1 MSSKHNQVDTEQSEA
16 LEQEQQAEQA
26 QPTEQAEQ
34 AEQQD
39 AVQPDAA
46 YVAELEQKLAAAE
59 SSAKEERDNALRAVA
74 EMENIRR
81 RAAQD
86 VEKAQKFAL
95 EKFVNELLPVIDSL
109 ERAIEHTSDES
120 DAFKAVHEGVELTL
134 KSLLSAVEKFGVAA
148 IDPKGE
154 PFDPNKH
161 QAMSMVE
168 SDEVAPNA
176 VLAVMMKGY
185 ELNGRVLR
193 PAMVMVAKGP
203 AIDTQA

>member
-1 MSSKHNQVDTEQSEA
+1 MSKKEHQVEADTAAEITAEQEPITLDADSQSETNDDQSP
-16 LEQEQQAEQA
+16 E
-26 QPTEQAEQ
+26 
-34 AEQQD
+34 
-39 AVQPDAA
+39 AA
-46 YVAELEQKLAAAE
+46 YIAELEQQLAAAQE
-59 SSAKEERDNALRAVA
+59 SATEEKDRALRAVA
-74 EMENIRR
+74 EMENVRR
-81 RAAQD
+81 RSAQD
-86 VEKAQKFAL
+86 VEKARKFAL

-109 ERAIEHTSDES
+109 ERALEHTNQDTDEL
-120 DAFKAVHEGVELTL
+120 KALYEGVELTL
-134 KSLLSAVEKFGVAA
+134 KSLLNAAEKFGVLV
-148 IDPKGE
+148 IDPQGE

>member
-1 MSSKHNQVDTEQSEA
+1 MSKKEHQVEADTAAEIA
-16 LEQEQQAEQA
+16 AEQEPITLDADS
-26 QPTEQAEQ
+26 QPETNDDQSPE
-34 AEQQD
+34 
-39 AVQPDAA
+39 AA
-46 YVAELEQKLAAAE
+46 YIAELEQQLAAAQE
-59 SSAKEERDNALRAVA
+59 SATEEKDRALRAVA
-74 EMENIRR
+74 EMENVRR
-81 RAAQD
+81 RSAQD
-86 VEKAQKFAL
+86 VEKARKFAL

-109 ERAIEHTSDES
+109 ERALEHTNQDTDEL
-120 DAFKAVHEGVELTL
+120 KALYEGVELTL
-134 KSLLSAVEKFGVAA
+134 KSLLNAAEKFGVLV
-148 IDPKGE
+148 IDPQGE